1 MRPPTASTA
10 PSNGNEI
17 GRMPPSEGTT
27 FRFKVPEHSRQGGL
41 RGFDLRADDTTSPVD
56 VPRCE
61 PERLAMRTP
70 VKSANSTRSASVVFR
85 LLRQA
90 STRPCTSSVMS
101 QWSPFC
107 GSFSVSI
114 SGISAMSFPSLRL
127 AEEMTKHRGRTLNP
141 RAARPST

>member
-1 MRPPTASTA
+1 VSQA
-10 PSNGNEI
+10 G
-17 GRMPPSEGTT
+17 GTT
-27 FRFKVPEHSRQGGL
+27 FPFKSPERSRLGGL

-61 PERLAMRTP
+61 PERLALRTP

-101 QWSPFC
+101 QRSPFC
-107 GSFSVSI
+107 GSFSMSI
-114 SGISAMSFPSLRL
+114 SGTSAMSFPSLRL
-127 AEEMTKHRGRTLNP
+127 AEQMTKHRERTVDP
-141 RAARPST
+141 RAAQPSR